1 MPNPTDRE
9 GVQRLIGSLNFFRG
23 FIPNVSKVT
32 QPIRELLKADAAW
45 VRGPDQKEAM
55 RQIKTTLMS
64 EPVLKYFDVNQDV
77 LIQTDA
83 SKGGLGA
90 VLLQL
95 NHPVAYAS
103 RALNDAE
110 QRYPQID
117 KELLAIVYGCE
128 KFHTYT
134 HGRDIGIQTDH
145 QPLVPIVK
153 TPLWMT
159 SPRLQKTSDKTAA
172 LPS

>member
-32 QPIRELLKADAAW
+32 QPIRELLKADAAC

-55 RQIKTTLMS
+55 RQIKTTHMS
-64 EPVLKYFDVNQDV
+64 EPVLKYFDVNKDV

-83 SKGGLGA
+83 SKGELGA

-95 NHPVAYAS
+95 NHPVACAS
-103 RALNDAE
+103 TGLNDAE

-128 KFHTYT
+128 
-134 HGRDIGIQTDH
+134 
-145 QPLVPIVK
+145 
-153 TPLWMT
+153 
-159 SPRLQKTSDKTAA
+159 
-172 LPS
+172 

>member
-1 MPNPTDRE
+1 M
-9 GVQRLIGSLNFFRG
+9 
-23 FIPNVSKVT
+23 SKVT
-32 QPIRELLKADAAW
+32 QLMRELVNADAAW
-45 VRGPDQKEAM
+45 VWGPDQKEAM

-83 SKGGLGA
+83 SKGRLGA

-95 NHPVAYAS
+95 NHLVAYAS

-128 KFHTYT
+128 VSYVHMA
-134 HGRDIGIQTDH
+134 GI
-145 QPLVPIVK
+145 LVYRQIIN
-153 TPLWMT
+153 
-159 SPRLQKTSDKTAA
+159 RLCQ
-172 LPS
+172 

>member
-1 MPNPTDRE
+1 
-9 GVQRLIGSLNFFRG
+9 
-23 FIPNVSKVT
+23 
-32 QPIRELLKADAAW
+32 
-45 VRGPDQKEAM
+45 M

-95 NHPVAYAS
+95 SHPVANPS
-103 RALNDAE
+103 RALNNAE
-110 QRYPQID
+110 QVYPQID
-117 KELLAIVYGCE
+117 NGLLAIVYGCE

-159 SPRLQKTSDKTAA
+159 SPRLQKLLIRLQRYQVKEIVMCLENFYT
-172 LPS
+172 